1 MAKILVEQDPSP
13 MKLEVMHVEQWDI
26 WEKEISRFPWT
37 YDAAETCYVLEG
49 EAVVTPDNGD
59 PVTISAGDL
68 VVFMAGLSCVWEIK
82 KPIRKHYKM
91 G

>member
-1 MAKILVEQDPSP
+1 MSKILVEQDPSP
-13 MKLEVMHVEQWDI
+13 MKLDVMHVEQWAL
-26 WEKEISRFPWT
+26 WEKEVSRFPWT
-37 YDAAETCYVLEG
+37 YDATETCYVVEG

-82 KPIRKHYKM
+82 KPISKHYKM

>member
-1 MAKILVEQDPSP
+1 MSKILIEKDASP
-13 MKLEVMHVEQWDI
+13 IKLEVMHVDQWDL
-26 WEKEISRFPWT
+26 WEKEVSRFPWA
-37 YDAAETCYVLEG
+37 YDVTETCYVLEG
-49 EAVVTPDNGD
+49 EAVVIPDDGD

-68 VVFMAGLSCVWEIK
+68 VTFMAGLSCVWEIK